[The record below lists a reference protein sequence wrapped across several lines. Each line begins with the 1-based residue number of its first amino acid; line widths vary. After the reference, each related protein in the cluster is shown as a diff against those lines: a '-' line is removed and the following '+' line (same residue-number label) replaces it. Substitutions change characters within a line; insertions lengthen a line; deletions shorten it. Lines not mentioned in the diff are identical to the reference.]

1 MDTLF
6 YHSLLQKKCYLHLE
20 IELLFCLAQMGTL
33 SCIVFELEFQH
44 ACVEKRKRYL
54 GVENGANKNH
64 DTEKE
69 NMTVLRYIVSYI
81 L

>member
-1 MDTLF
+1 
-6 YHSLLQKKCYLHLE
+6 
-20 IELLFCLAQMGTL
+20 MGTL
-33 SCIVFELEFQH
+33 SCIVFEMEFQD

-54 GVENGANKNH
+54 GVENEVNKKH

-69 NMTVLRYIVSYI
+69 NMTMLRYIASDI

>member
-1 MDTLF
+1 
-6 YHSLLQKKCYLHLE
+6 
-20 IELLFCLAQMGTL
+20 MGTL
-33 SCIVFELEFQH
+33 SCIAFEMEFQD

-54 GVENGANKNH
+54 GVENGVNKKH

-69 NMTVLRYIVSYI
+69 NMSMLRYIASYI